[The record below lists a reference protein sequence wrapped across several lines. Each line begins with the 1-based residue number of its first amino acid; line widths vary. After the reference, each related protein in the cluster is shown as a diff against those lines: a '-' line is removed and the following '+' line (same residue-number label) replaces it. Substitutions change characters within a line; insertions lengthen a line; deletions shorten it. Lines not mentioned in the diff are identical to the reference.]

1 MKPSDVTDSSDV
13 TSLGAAQMAPPRVLL
28 ISDDPAERGLI
39 RALLD
44 EAVLSRTPLGDVS
57 LDVAGNYRQATVLAA
72 DFDYIAVLLG
82 RVAAADGLAL
92 LQRSVAE
99 QLLPQPFLVLVDGA
113 DGATVQA
120 AIERGAADV
129 LAKPDLTAP
138 LLERAL
144 RYAMAL
150 HQAEIRAA
158 GLRLF
163 DGDTGLARQPLFWE
177 MLSLAVRRARR
188 NKDFL
193 ALLMLHFDCLE
204 QPTGKPGVDPL
215 AVVMPLAARRLLGAL
230 RSSDTVAR
238 LDGGHLAA
246 LVESMPRGEDIQ
258 TVAEKIIT
266 AVAGRY
272 EAAERIFTLTINVG
286 IALYPTSADDPAGLM
301 RNAAAATLS
310 AREKGVDAFHF
321 G

>member
-1 MKPSDVTDSSDV
+1 MKPSDVMESSEAIHPG
-13 TSLGAAQMAPPRVLL
+13 TAGLAPPRVLL
-28 ISDDPAERGLI
+28 VSDDPMERTLI
-39 RALLD
+39 RSLLD
-44 EAVLSRTPLGDVS
+44 EAVRSRMPLGDVS
-57 LDVAGNYRQATVLAA
+57 LDVAGDYRQATVLAA

-99 QLLPQPFLVLVDGA
+99 QLLPQPFLVLADGA
-113 DGATVQA
+113 DGTTVQA
-120 AIERGAADV
+120 ALGRGAADV
-129 LAKPDLTAP
+129 LGKPDLTAP

-150 HQAEIRAA
+150 HQAESRAA

-193 ALLMLHFDCLE
+193 ALLMLHFDCIE
-204 QPTGKPGVDPL
+204 QPTGKPGVDPH
-215 AVVMPLAARRLLGAL
+215 AVVMPLAARRLLRTL

-246 LVESMPRGEDIQ
+246 LVESMPRPEDIQ

-266 AVAGRY
+266 SVAGRY
-272 EAAERIFTLTINVG
+272 EAADRIFTLTINVG

-301 RNAAAATLS
+301 RNAAAATLA
-310 AREKGVDAFHF
+310 ARDKGVDAFHF